1 MNDGEFE
8 METGMEIIPAID
20 IRGGHCVRLYQ
31 GDYAQETVF
40 SDDPVGMAV
49 RWAGLGARWIH
60 VVDLDGARG
69 GQQANAA
76 IVSRIVQS
84 VPAAVQT
91 GGGIRDLETVRAA
104 LAAGVNRVVLGTA
117 AVKTPALVLEALA
130 LAPAQLVVSVDA
142 REGVVQLEGW
152 TESSDRDAL
161 SLIRQLADLGVQ
173 RVLYT
178 DIQRDGTGQGPNF
191 EMYERITSESS
202 VAVMAAGGISS
213 VEDVRR
219 LADCGVEAAIV
230 GRALYTG
237 QVRLADAMSAAAAP
251 VA

>member
-1 MNDGEFE
+1 MSVDKFG

-20 IRGGHCVRLYQ
+20 LRGGRCVRLYQ

-49 RWAGLGARWIH
+49 HWAGLGARWIH

-69 GQQANAA
+69 GRQSNAP

-91 GGGIRDLETVRAA
+91 GGGIRDLETVNST

-117 AVKTPALVLEALA
+117 AVKTPALVREALA
-130 LAPAQLVVSVDA
+130 LDPARLVVSVDA
-142 REGVVQLEGW
+142 RDGIVQLEGW

-173 RVLYT
+173 RVVYT
-178 DIQRDGTGQGPNF
+178 DIQRDGTTQGPNF
-191 EMYERITSESS
+191 EMYERLSSESS

-213 VEDVRR
+213 VTDVRR

-237 QVRLADAMSAAAAP
+237 QILLPEAMTAGAP
-251 VA
+251 AVT